1 MDTPD
6 LAPVTSAQVW
16 RYGATCAD
24 VRPSETTP
32 AHHAQRQRNLESPS
46 GLSITH
52 DLLAE
57 EVPVALEYN
66 GISHATLLA
75 TPSDL
80 EDLARGFSMTEGIIR
95 TPADIYDIE
104 LTPNDHGITV
114 QITIASACMD
124 TLKRRRRSL
133 AGTTGC
139 GLCGLESLQDVEVN
153 LAPVVTHPAG
163 VTPDT
168 LLRAVSALRANQ
180 PLHLQT
186 GATHAAGWA
195 NLNGDL
201 VAVREDVGR
210 HNALDKL
217 IGQLQGIPSFQV
229 NEGFLVMSSRASFE
243 IVQKAAAAGIGCVIA
258 VSAPTAY
265 AVRKAQALNML
276 LVGFT
281 RHSRFTTY
289 AHPEHL
295 YSKDIPL

>member
-1 MDTPD
+1 MDIPD

-16 RYGATCAD
+16 RYEAACAID
-24 VRPSETTP
+24 RPSET
-32 AHHAQRQRNLESPS
+32 AHGHDYPRQVGQESCS
-46 GLSITH
+46 TLTVTN

-80 EDLARGFSMTEGIIR
+80 EDLARGFSMTEGIVR

-104 LTPNDHGITV
+104 LVPNDHGITV
-114 QITIASACMD
+114 QVTIASACMD
-124 TLKRRRRSL
+124 TLKRRRRTL

-139 GLCGLESLQDVEVN
+139 GLCGLESLQDVEVS
-153 LAPVVTHPAG
+153 LAPIATHCTGLTPAI
-163 VTPDT
+163 
-168 LLRAVSALRANQ
+168 LLSAVSALRENQ

-195 NLNGDL
+195 NINGDL
-201 VAVREDVGR
+201 VAVKEDVGR

-217 IGQLQGIPSFQV
+217 IGQLQGKPSFQV

-289 AHPEHL
+289 ADPEHL